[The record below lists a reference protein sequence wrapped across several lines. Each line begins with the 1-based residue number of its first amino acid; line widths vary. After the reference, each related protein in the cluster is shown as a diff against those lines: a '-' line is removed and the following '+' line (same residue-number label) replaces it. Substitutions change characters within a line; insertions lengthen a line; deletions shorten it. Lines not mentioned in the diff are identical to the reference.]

1 MKQFGKILSFE
12 LKYFFKN
19 KVFVGVTLLIVAVLT
34 VVMFFPRISD
44 AIGTEEADRLAKAAF
59 EDSRISLLA
68 RQAADEE
75 RIIRA

>member
-1 MKQFGKILSFE
+1 MIEVIDG
-12 LKYFFKN
+12 
-19 KVFVGVTLLIVAVLT
+19 VVTLENDEKKRVL
-34 VVMFFPRISD
+34 PPEERINPFVRFIN
-44 AIGTEEADRLAKAAF
+44 AIGTEEAPRLAKAAF